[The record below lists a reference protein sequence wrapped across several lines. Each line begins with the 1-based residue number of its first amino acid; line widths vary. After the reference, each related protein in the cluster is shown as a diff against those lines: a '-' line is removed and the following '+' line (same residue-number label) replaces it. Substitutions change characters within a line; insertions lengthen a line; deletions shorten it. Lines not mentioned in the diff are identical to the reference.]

1 MKSYIKNKDVIYTSR
16 SEPIPY
22 NYRISYNVSLICIAI
37 YMCCKNAGC
46 SLIKLNII
54 YSALYSEEY
63 FEALKKIE
71 LEKDFVIRF
80 DPNVNRT
87 IDYAINDD
95 LIIQQKD
102 EKYKLAKKGK
112 ELAIK
117 IINDESLLKKEK
129 EILKKINISED
140 TIVELKKFWG
150 INHV

>member
-1 MKSYIKNKDVIYTSR
+1 
-16 SEPIPY
+16 
-22 NYRISYNVSLICIAI
+22 
-37 YMCCKNAGC
+37 MCCKNAGC

-117 IINDESLLKKEK
+117 IINDESLLKKRKRNIEENK
-129 EILKKINISED
+129 YFRGYNCRIKKVLGYKSCL
-140 TIVELKKFWG
+140 EL
-150 INHV
+150 ID